1 MQYPEFIHEAKTR
14 LGVETE
20 QDVLTAARAFFHT
33 LVEHQAG
40 NAADKLGAQL
50 PAPLL
55 EIIHEI
61 SPAERG
67 QGERFRLDEF
77 YERVSNRAGV
87 DAETGQRY
95 SQQLMR
101 LLGEMVTA
109 GEIHKLRVTLSEDYG
124 PLFEGV
130 VGLNEAG

>member
-1 MQYPEFIHEAKTR
+1 MQYPEFIHEAKAR
-14 LGVETE
+14 LDVETE
-20 QDVLTAARAFFHT
+20 QEVLTIARAFLHT
-33 LVEHQAG
+33 LTEHQAG

-61 SPAERG
+61 PPAERD
-67 QGERFRLDEF
+67 QGERFKLTEF
-77 YERVSNRAGV
+77 YERVGQRAGT

-95 SQQLMR
+95 SQQLMH

-109 GEIHKLRVTLSEDYG
+109 GEIHKLRVTLSEDYT
-124 PLFEGV
+124 PLFKGV
-130 VGLNEAG
+130 AGLNEAG